1 MYIHT
6 QMCYYRFMHTY
17 TTSATRVP
25 IEPLASERM
34 SIPAMAHGSQG
45 HRSCL
50 CGVWR
55 CVLTQVVWQ
64 FDSDFWADG
73 LKLRSSCLHKQAV
86 KCWSP
91 SGQCYAECK
100 RLDVHAN
107 VSPKICWE
115 DAGLKWT
122 YGRLLSRLLSNQ
134 CPLVC
139 VYVFTASFLPNHLA
153 EFWFKSVQRWQHPV
167 LWLQT
172 KSSRGWSSKKQVYVF
187 CLHAADCD
195 FQKSR
200 LFQPKTEK
208 ELSLTSHHC
217 MFQVLVAHRS
227 LTSHIPRSR
236 APGARRLRGIPL
248 FS

>member
-73 LKLRSSCLHKQAV
+73 LKLRSSCLQKQAV

-100 RLDVHAN
+100 RLDVHTN

-115 DAGLKWT
+115 DASLKWT
-122 YGRLLSRLLSNQ
+122 YGRCSQDCSQINALWFAFMFSLPLSCQITLPSFGSR
-134 CPLVC
+134 VC
-139 VYVFTASFLPNHLA
+139 SDGNILCCGSRPNHLMG
-153 EFWFKSVQRWQHPV
+153 EVQRN
-167 LWLQT
+167 
-172 KSSRGWSSKKQVYVF
+172 KYMYY
-187 CLHAADCD
+187 D
-195 FQKSR
+195 
-200 LFQPKTEK
+200 
-208 ELSLTSHHC
+208 
-217 MFQVLVAHRS
+217 
-227 LTSHIPRSR
+227 
-236 APGARRLRGIPL
+236 
-248 FS
+248 

>member
-1 MYIHT
+1 MYIYIHT

-17 TTSATRVP
+17 TTSAARVP

-134 CPLVC
+134 CPLRLC
-139 VYVFTASFLPNHLA
+139 FHCLFPA
-153 EFWFKSVQRWQHPV
+153 KSPCR
-167 LWLQT
+167 
-172 KSSRGWSSKKQVYVF
+172 
-187 CLHAADCD
+187 
-195 FQKSR
+195 
-200 LFQPKTEK
+200 
-208 ELSLTSHHC
+208 
-217 MFQVLVAHRS
+217 VLVQECAAMA
-227 LTSHIPRSR
+227 TSCAV
-236 APGARRLRGIPL
+236 APDQIIQWVNFNHKYMYSA
-248 FS
+248 